1 MMSRLKERVT
11 LTCFFRLLLAITIFL
26 QLGLGQA
33 EYPKD
38 LQRNKYAAFRQEW
51 RKKHP
56 RGYHAWHSKDL
67 RDWKL
72 LGLVCPSSCMTS
84 AEYVDGKFY
93 LYYDEPNDEN
103 PHLIIDDDLTDGI
116 LGKEYGEVFND
127 PSHGSDAGVFRDE
140 DGTFHMIYEDES
152 DQCEG

>member
-1 MMSRLKERVT
+1 
-11 LTCFFRLLLAITIFL
+11 
-26 QLGLGQA
+26 
-33 EYPKD
+33 
-38 LQRNKYAAFRQEW
+38 
-51 RKKHP
+51 
-56 RGYHAWHSKDL
+56 
-67 RDWKL
+67 
-72 LGLVCPSSCMTS
+72 MTT

-140 DGTFHMIYEDES
+140 DGTFHMIYEDWRGITDDRYQTFVNKVMS
-152 DQCEG
+152 RSQILNSMARFQI